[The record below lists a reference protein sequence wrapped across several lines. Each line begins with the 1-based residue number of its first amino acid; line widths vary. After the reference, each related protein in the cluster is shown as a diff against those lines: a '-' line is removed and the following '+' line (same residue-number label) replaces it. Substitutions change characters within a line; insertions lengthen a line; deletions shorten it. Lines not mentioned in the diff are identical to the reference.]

1 MSVLTSV
8 PIRVCVRARA
18 YRQSGSC
25 WTTLTSLPSSPRAEV
40 QWLLG
45 GGAPPFDRFAA
56 VFSRLPA
63 HVCMFVVWLDC
74 CVCHAQGW
82 RWAQDTD
89 GPRTMQCRSMDSH
102 TSNGMDDDV
111 DPSEESA
118 RVLDRFF
125 DW

>member
-1 MSVLTSV
+1 MSLF
-8 PIRVCVRARA
+8 VCVRVRA

-40 QWLLG
+40 QWLFG
-45 GGAPPFDRFAA
+45 GGGSA
-56 VFSRLPA
+56 VRQICGGALPLLFGLCLPA
-63 HVCMFVVWLDC
+63 HVCMIVVWLDG